1 MKPYYSDPLTDAA
14 NRGIAAISAISA
26 PISAFEIANPDP
38 DPFPMVSEGASD
50 FTVASETN
58 IQGLISLITKTL
70 EAKGYLNFWGTQLDS
85 STVVAIKAFQTD
97 HGLNADGVV
106 GPRTYSALF
115 GSTFRYYSPSLLKTL
130 IPLAPIKSV
139 DTGTA
144 TAFDYVLLATALGT
158 TFGAIYLIYTNAQR
172 R

>member
-14 NRGIAAISAISA
+14 NRGIAAISA

-50 FTVASETN
+50 ITVASETN
-58 IQGLISLITKTL
+58 IQGLISLITQTL
-70 EAKGYLNFWGTQLDS
+70 AAKGYVNIWSSRLDAM
-85 STVVAIKAFQTD
+85 TVKKIKQFQSD
-97 HGLNADGVV
+97 MGLNADGVV

-115 GSTFRYYSPSLLKTL
+115 GNKFRYYSPSIVKTL
-130 IPLAPIKSV
+130 IPLSPTKPV

-158 TFGAIYLIYTNAQR
+158 TFGAVYLIYTNAQR